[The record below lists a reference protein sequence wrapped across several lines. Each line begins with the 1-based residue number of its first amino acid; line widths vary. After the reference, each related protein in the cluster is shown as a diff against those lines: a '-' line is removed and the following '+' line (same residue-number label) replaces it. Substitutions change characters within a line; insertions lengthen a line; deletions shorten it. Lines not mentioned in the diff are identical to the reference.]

1 MICTHELFLKMT
13 LRLCLGFSLDLGL
26 LFMPFCHVVHV
37 LFALGL
43 VFFSTKPRDWLDK
56 VAFYDLRPGNTAVSI
71 LTAPEP
77 TWGNMMPCTSLEIQ
91 RQRPRL
97 KAFSLPSSRTSM
109 CCSVPSATFH
119 VTVRWSEPY
128 TDNTHDLLLVVHSNH
143 SSVTNIT
150 TCCALW
156 HILRHTHQ
164 NQKVFK
170 SYKKLSSP

>member
-1 MICTHELFLKMT
+1 MHTRVVLKDD
-13 LRLCLGFSLDLGL
+13 S
-26 LFMPFCHVVHV
+26 LFMFRFFFTFR
-37 LFALGL
+37 FAIYAFLPCCSRAVRIGFG
-43 VFFSTKPRDWLDK
+43 FFSTKPRDWLGS

-143 SSVTNIT
+143 SSVTNIN
-150 TCCALW
+150 TCCPCDTFSD
-156 HILRHTHQ
+156 IHTGIR
-164 NQKVFK
+164 NL
-170 SYKKLSSP
+170 LSSP